1 MMKLIA
7 TQTGRC
13 SANTQTVED
22 IEQHRDYLFH
32 NALGRI
38 RNREAAE
45 DAVQDSFLA
54 AFAGADRFTGNACQ
68 RTWLTVIL
76 KHKVCDHVRR
86 ACRDRAF
93 FESTTPKDCDDL
105 SRRGIDDFASA
116 QDVNPSVALERKEL
130 RVAIEKAISR
140 LPHRMAKAFSLYE
153 CDNHSGRE
161 VRETLNVSENNLW
174 IMLHRA
180 RKQLRDD
187 LLPWYSAAA

>member
-1 MMKLIA
+1 V
-7 TQTGRC
+7 
-13 SANTQTVED
+13 QTVGG

-38 RNREAAE
+38 RDREAAE

-54 AFAGADRFTGNACQ
+54 AFAGADRFAGAACQ
-68 RTWLTVIL
+68 RTWLTAIL
-76 KHKVCDHVRR
+76 KHKVCDQVRR
-86 ACRDRAF
+86 TCRDRAL
-93 FESTTPKDCDDL
+93 FEPTTPRDCDDL
-105 SRRGIDDFASA
+105 DRRGIDDFASA

-161 VRETLNVSENNLW
+161 VCETLNVSENNLW